1 MMRRRRDA
9 RPPHPQDYY
18 KLHGRCPTS
27 ESPPRVGGREPEE
40 VETACRD
47 AAAAGREAAV
57 PAGLVL
63 TAQSLFALGN
73 ALAVW
78 GREPEEV
85 ETAYRDAAAAGRE
98 AASPEGLLL
107 TAQSLSMLG
116 LVFAGWGRPQQEVE
130 TAYRDAA
137 AAGGEAAEAA
147 RESATP
153 ECAVVVE
160 LVSSLLRE
168 PSRRYTQ

>member
-1 MMRRRRDA
+1 MRQRRDE

-18 KLHGRCPTS
+18 RLHRRCPTS
-27 ESPPRVGGREPEE
+27 ESPPRVGGGRSRE

-78 GREPEEV
+78 GRPQQEV

-98 AASPEGLLL
+98 AATPEGLLL
-107 TAQSLSMLG
+107 TAQSLFMLG
-116 LVFAGWGRPQQEVE
+116 LLFAGWGRPQQEVE

-137 AAGGEAAEAA
+137 AAGREGAEAA

-153 ECAVVVE
+153 EGAEVVE

-168 PSRRYTQ
+168 PSRRDTQ